1 MSFCPKCG
9 NQLTEDTK
17 FCPKCGKS
25 LEDAPAEPAQPVY
38 SAPPYQTAG
47 QQFNYAPPVQPVY
60 PPSQPYYPPQKN
72 IVEQLS
78 GKVRAEAIIW
88 TVIACIQYIF
98 GLILITQNSGMYDS
112 DETSAFVVGIV
123 VILAAILN
131 TLFSVANF
139 EYSRKVLQNPVGIVN
154 RFMPVGTV
162 ISTLIYNILFG
173 GIIGIAGSIYAFT
186 IRSFVLTNEAQFIQ
200 IEQQILS
207 QRQYVQQ

>member
-1 MSFCPKCG
+1 MS
-9 NQLTEDTK
+9 

-47 QQFNYAPPVQPVY
+47 QQFHYAPPVQPVY
-60 PPSQPYYPPQKN
+60 PPNQPYYPPQKN

-78 GKVRAEAIIW
+78 GKVRTDAIIW

-98 GLILITQNSGMYDS
+98 GLILIIQNSGMYDS
-112 DETSAFVVGIV
+112 DETSAFVMGILM
-123 VILAAILN
+123 ILVAIFN
-131 TLFSVANF
+131 TIISTANF
-139 EYSRKVLQNPVGIVN
+139 KYSREVLQNPAGIVN
-154 RFMPVGTV
+154 RFMPVGSL
-162 ISTLIYNILFG
+162 IATLIYNIFFG

-200 IEQQILS
+200 IEQQFLS